1 MTAATWS
8 PSYAT
13 NAQLRAFMGAPASL
27 TTTSPAYTDPT
38 DWIYDQAIEAASRA
52 VDTACFRQFGNTGS
66 TPVTRL
72 FTPYVDIGRQ
82 RIVCDIDDLSDVAG
96 LLVESNQSG
105 DAATWGVVSGYR
117 LYPLNA
123 AADGRPYT
131 QLVFP
136 RGWAWGAYAYDMLPF
151 AEGSVRVTTGST
163 SACTT
168 GWGWFAF
175 PETIVLASL
184 LQASRLAKRK
194 DAPFGIAGS
203 PAEGNALRLLARLD
217 PDVAVLVAS
226 YRRAHAKRYTTWT
239 EEHVTL

>member
-1 MTAATWS
+1 MTAGAWR

-13 NAQLRAFMGAPASL
+13 GAALRAFMGAPASL

-38 DWIYDQAIEAASRA
+38 DWIYDTAIAAASRSI
-52 VDTACFRQFGNTGS
+52 DTSCFRQFGNSGS
-66 TPVTRL
+66 DPATRL

-82 RIVCDIDDLSDVAG
+82 RIVCDIDDLSDLAG

-105 DAATWGVVSGYR
+105 DAATWGVVTAYR
-117 LYPLNA
+117 LSPLNA

-131 QLVFP
+131 ELVFP

-151 AEGSVRVTTGST
+151 AEGSVRVTTGAT
-163 SACTT
+163 DACTT
-168 GWGWFAF
+168 GWGWPAF
-175 PETIVLASL
+175 PDGVVEAALI
-184 LQASRLAKRK
+184 QASRLVKRK
-194 DAPFGIAGS
+194 DSPFGIAGS

-217 PDVAVLVAS
+217 PDVAVLVAD
-226 YRRAHAKRYTTWT
+226 YRRAHKTRYTTST